1 MAAIF
6 IAHAPGD
13 APLVGLLAEAVTREG
28 HDVRRDA
35 AGDDAIAAAAAV
47 IVIWS
52 EAAIA
57 CRRVRAAARLAL
69 DQGKLVQASSDGRMP
84 PLPFNMLHF
93 AALGDW
99 AGEAGHPGW
108 MGVRQRLA
116 TLCGGAGS

>member
-13 APLVGLLAEAVTREG
+13 APLVRLLAEAVTREG

-35 AGDDAIAAAAAV
+35 AGDDAVAAAV

-99 AGEAGHPGW
+99 QGEADHPGW
-108 MGVRQRLA
+108 TGVRQRLA
-116 TLCGGAGS
+116 TLC